1 MALDNEFFDSISIDV
16 VKKKYY
22 NANKVRA
29 LLDDIR
35 AQAAA
40 LNAENAA
47 LRQQLSSLNGQKSEI
62 GDTLMSA
69 QAIAKQIVE
78 RANAEAAEIVRAAE
92 KRRAELETVS
102 FTQQEYA
109 AKCVEE
115 CFAKVKRQHMEC
127 IETLNTEWQTFL
139 CGLIPEDEAEPT
151 DEPVRR
157 EDEREREEPVRR
169 EDERER
175 EEPVRRANDREEET
189 VFEEIPYEGEE
200 PDEGEDAIVFEPVD
214 GGTPA
219 APGAAEIA
227 ARIAQIA
234 KELREIVGEL

>member
-22 NANKVRA
+22 NANKVHA

-47 LRQQLSSLNGQKSEI
+47 LKEQLSSLNGQKSEI

-78 RANAEAAEIVRAAE
+78 RANAQAADIVRAAE
-92 KRRAELETVS
+92 KRRAELEAVS
-102 FTQQEYA
+102 SRQQEYA
-109 AKCVEE
+109 AKCVEA
-115 CFAKVKRQHMEC
+115 CFSKVKRQHMEC
-127 IETLNTEWQTFL
+127 IETLNTEWQNFL
-139 CGLIPEDEAEPT
+139 CGLIPEDDWGTAEPET
-151 DEPVRR
+151 DEGPVKL
-157 EDEREREEPVRR
+157 EETREEDAPAAL
-169 EDERER
+169 ER
-175 EEPVRRANDREEET
+175 AHEEEAP
-189 VFEEIPYEGEE
+189 FEDEE
-200 PDEGEDAIVFEPVD
+200 PDEDEDTAACEPTDDAISAV
-214 GGTPA
+214 
-219 APGAAEIA
+219 PGAAEIE

-234 KELREIVGEL
+234 KELREIVGEG

>member
-139 CGLIPEDEAEPT
+139 CGLIPEDEAEP
-151 DEPVRR
+151 EA
-157 EDEREREEPVRR
+157 EEPVRR

-175 EEPVRRANDREEET
+175 EEPVRRGNDREEET

-214 GGTPA
+214 GGAPA
-219 APGAAEIA
+219 APGAAEIE

-234 KELREIVGEL
+234 KELREIVGEV

>member
-22 NANKVRA
+22 NANKVHA

-47 LRQQLSSLNGQKSEI
+47 LREQLSNLNGQKSEI

-92 KRRAELETVS
+92 SRKAELEAVS
-102 FTQQEYA
+102 FRQQEYA

-127 IETLNTEWQTFL
+127 IETLNTEWQHFL
-139 CGLIPEDEAEPT
+139 CGLIPDEAEPEEAPVRQVEKRESK
-151 DEPVRR
+151 EPVKR
-157 EDEREREEPVRR
+157 EKVREEKP
-169 EDERER
+169 
-175 EEPVRRANDREEET
+175 
-189 VFEEIPYEGEE
+189 FEEAPLEDEE
-200 PDEGEDAIVFEPVD
+200 PDGDESIAAYEPTD
-214 GGTPA
+214 GGEA
-219 APGAAEIA
+219 AVPGAAEIE

-234 KELREIVGEL
+234 KELREIVGEV

>member
-22 NANKVRA
+22 NANKVHA

-35 AQAAA
+35 SQAAA

-47 LRQQLSSLNGQKSEI
+47 LKEQLSRLNRQKSEI

-78 RANAEAAEIVRAAE
+78 QANAKAAEIVRAAE
-92 KRRAELETVS
+92 SRRAELEAVS
-102 FTQQEYA
+102 FRQQEYA

-115 CFAKVKRQHMEC
+115 CFVKVKRQHMEC
-127 IETLNTEWQTFL
+127 IEMLNTEWQNFL
-139 CGLIPEDEAEPT
+139 CGLIPEDEWETAEPEPDEEPVKPEEVREDEKEGISVYEPT
-151 DEPVRR
+151 DSG
-157 EDEREREEPVRR
+157 D
-169 EDERER
+169 
-175 EEPVRRANDREEET
+175 
-189 VFEEIPYEGEE
+189 
-200 PDEGEDAIVFEPVD
+200 
-214 GGTPA
+214 PA
-219 APGAAEIA
+219 APGAAEIE

-234 KELREIVGEL
+234 KELREIGGEV

>member
-22 NANKVRA
+22 NANKVHA

-47 LRQQLSSLNGQKSEI
+47 LKEQLSNLNGQKSEI

-78 RANAEAAEIVRAAE
+78 RANAQAADIVRAAE
-92 KRRAELETVS
+92 KRRAELEAVS
-102 FTQQEYA
+102 SRQQEYA

-115 CFAKVKRQHMEC
+115 CFSKVKRQHMEC
-127 IETLNTEWQTFL
+127 IETLNTEWQNFL
-139 CGLIPEDEAEPT
+139 CGLIPEDDWETAEPEADERPVKLEKGREEDAPAVPEEALFEVEESDEDEGIAVYEPT
-151 DEPVRR
+151 DDTISAV
-157 EDEREREEPVRR
+157 
-169 EDERER
+169 
-175 EEPVRRANDREEET
+175 
-189 VFEEIPYEGEE
+189 
-200 PDEGEDAIVFEPVD
+200 
-214 GGTPA
+214 
-219 APGAAEIA
+219 PGAAEIE

-234 KELREIVGEL
+234 KELREIVGEG

>member
-22 NANKVRA
+22 NANKVHA

-47 LRQQLSSLNGQKSEI
+47 LKEQLSRLNGQKSEI

-92 KRRAELETVS
+92 GRRAELEAVS
-102 FTQQEYA
+102 FRQQEYA

-127 IETLNTEWQTFL
+127 IETLNTEWQNFL
-139 CGLIPEDEAEPT
+139 CGLIPEDEAEP
-151 DEPVRR
+151 D
-157 EDEREREEPVRR
+157 EEPVRR
-169 EDERER
+169 EEVREDDPLE
-175 EEPVRRANDREEET
+175 EEPPCED
-189 VFEEIPYEGEE
+189 EE
-200 PDEGEDAIVFEPVD
+200 PDEYGPVD
-214 GGTPA
+214 GA
-219 APGAAEIA
+219 QSAVPGAAEIE

-234 KELREIVGEL
+234 KELREIVGEV